1 MTANK
6 SASEEAVGGKDS
18 GAKPGWA
25 FDEDGLWASM
35 VARARNDAA
44 APFEMVADLADL
56 RKASRADYERVIEAL
71 KASGIRQ
78 GDRA

>member
-44 APFEMVADLADL
+44 VRPRWWRISPISVKRAGQTTNGSLRRSRRADL
-56 RKASRADYERVIEAL
+56 
-71 KASGIRQ
+71 Q